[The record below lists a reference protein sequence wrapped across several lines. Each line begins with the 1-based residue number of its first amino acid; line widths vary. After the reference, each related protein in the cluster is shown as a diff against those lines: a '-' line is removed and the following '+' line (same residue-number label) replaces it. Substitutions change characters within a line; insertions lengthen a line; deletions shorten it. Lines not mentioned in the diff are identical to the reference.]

1 MTIIDDRIQRE
12 RFELLLT
19 NVDKYFQEN
28 FKEGARPAL
37 IGFLQK
43 RLEAKKE
50 AAFESF
56 TSHLEPLEL
65 KELLRLVL
73 SKEDF
78 SEPTIITTPVIP
90 NGPGDGPPVDE
101 EEEKAAA
108 EWLGVKPSEPEVVVK
123 RKPGRPKRNG

>member
-1 MTIIDDRIQRE
+1 MPIIEDRIQRE

-73 SKEDF
+73 SKEHF
-78 SEPTIITTPVIP
+78 SEPTTITTPIEV
-90 NGPGDGPPVDE
+90 PPLDNE
-101 EEEKAAA
+101 GEIGIADMLED
-108 EWLGVKPSEPEVVVK
+108 LCPEPKLVVK

>member
-1 MTIIDDRIQRE
+1 MTIIEDRIQRE

-19 NVDKYFQEN
+19 NVEKYFREN

-37 IGFLQK
+37 IGFLQDQLKTK
-43 RLEAKKE
+43 RE
-50 AAFESF
+50 AAFKSF

-78 SEPTIITTPVIP
+78 SEPTVITTPIEV
-90 NGPGDGPPVDE
+90 PPLDNE
-101 EEEKAAA
+101 GEIGIADMLED
-108 EWLGVKPSEPEVVVK
+108 LCPEPKLVVK